1 MYLRNAP
8 LRLATGA
15 FILHSGYEKWGGGQ
29 EQAEGIHGMAS
40 GAFPA
45 LEAVD
50 PPILLRGLAAAEMAL
65 GTALLAPTVSS
76 VRAGTAL
83 TAFSGGLLA
92 LYYRTPGMRK
102 PNSIWPT
109 PEGIGV
115 SKDVWML
122 SIGLSLI
129 LGGAREK
136 AGDVVGS
143 VKDTLSRS

>member
-1 MYLRNAP
+1 MYLRNVP

-15 FILHSGYEKWGGGQ
+15 FILHSGYEKWGGSR
-29 EQAEGIHGMAS
+29 EQAEGVHGMAS

-45 LEAVD
+45 LKAVD
-50 PPILLRGLAAAEMAL
+50 PPLLLRGLSAAEMAL
-65 GTALLAPTVSS
+65 GTALLAPNVSS

-92 LYYRTPGMRK
+92 LYYRTPGLRK

-109 PEGIGV
+109 QDGLGV
-115 SKDVWML
+115 SKDVWMF
-122 SIGLSLI
+122 SIGLSLV

-136 AGDVVGS
+136 AGDVMGS
-143 VKDTLSRS
+143 VKGTLSRG